1 MNQYDR
7 EKIIRAGQIAKEAI
21 IFAKSFIVKGMP
33 LIEIAQKIEDKIM
46 HLGGKPAFPVNLS
59 INEIAA
65 HATPSYNDDSVAHGL
80 LKVDI
85 GVHIDGMI
93 ADTAFSLDLENSDL
107 NRKLIEVAKEA
118 LDSAV
123 SHAHFDSPVTKIG
136 ARVAECAAKY
146 NFSSIH
152 NLTGHSIEK
161 YDVHA
166 GISIPNY
173 DSGQVDLLKEG
184 IYAIEPFITPGSG
197 RVRDGKPSGIY
208 HFAEPRAVRDNV
220 AREVAAFIV
229 SEYQGLPFC
238 SRWIHSKFGG
248 RGLLALNM
256 LEQAGV
262 VYQYPQLIESDNGIV
277 SQAEHTL
284 LIEKSKTTII
294 T

>member
-7 EKIIRAGQIAKEAI
+7 EKLIRAGQIAKETI
-21 IFAKSFIVKGMP
+21 IFAKSFIANGIP
-33 LIEIAQKIEDKIM
+33 LLEIAQKIEDKIT
-46 HLGGKPAFPVNLS
+46 HLGGKPAFPVNLG
-59 INEIAA
+59 INEVAA
-65 HATPSYNDDSVAHGL
+65 HATPSYNDNSIAYGL
-80 LKVDI
+80 LKVDV

-93 ADTAFSLDLENSDL
+93 ADTAFSLDLENNDL
-107 NRKLIEVAKEA
+107 NKKLIEVAHEA

-123 SHAHFDSPVTKIG
+123 SHAHFGYSVSKIG
-136 ARVAECAAKY
+136 ARVSECATKN
-146 NFSSIH
+146 NFSSIR
-152 NLTGHSIEK
+152 NLTGHGIEK

-166 GISIPNY
+166 GTSIPNY
-173 DSGQVDLLKEG
+173 DSGQIEVLKEG
-184 IYAIEPFITPGSG
+184 VYAIEPFITPGAG
-197 RVRDGKPSGIY
+197 NVRDGKPSGIY

-238 SRWIHSKFGG
+238 ARWVYAKFGG
-248 RGLLALNM
+248 RGLLALRA

-262 VYQYPQLIESDNGIV
+262 VYQYPQLVESSGGVV

-284 LIEKSKTTII
+284 LIEKAKTTII